1 MNQKNKTKNSKIWS
15 YKRKCMKCGK
25 YVDLRGCYYVEGKPG
40 GKEFKY
46 YHFKCRP
53 IGNYG

>member
-53 IGNYG
+53 TGN